1 MLTAGA
7 LPLLVFIL
15 LPAYSNWSSQPDTD
29 DIRTGYRCGVQGE
42 SSHLD
47 SINLL

>member
-7 LPLLVFIL
+7 LSLLVFIL

-29 DIRTGYRCGVQGE
+29 DIRTGYRCGVRRE
-42 SSHLD
+42 SSY
-47 SINLL
+47 